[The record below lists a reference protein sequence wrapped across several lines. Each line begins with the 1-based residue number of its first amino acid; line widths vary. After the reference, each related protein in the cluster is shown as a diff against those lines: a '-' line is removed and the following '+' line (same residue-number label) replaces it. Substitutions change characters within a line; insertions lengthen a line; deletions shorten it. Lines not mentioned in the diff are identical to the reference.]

1 MKRLLLLAT
10 MLASAVWSQTDTVAA
25 YRFAQPGYPEMVLV
39 WYTLQPDTMTAITVT
54 SATVE
59 NRREYVFHPADAR
72 PVWGNLTY
80 SIVIVPEGFGAA
92 KVKVEQY
99 KLMSSE
105 EVQVQ

>member
-1 MKRLLLLAT
+1 MRRVLTLLVLLAST
-10 MLASAVWSQTDTVAA
+10 VWSQTDTVAA

-54 SATVE
+54 SASGE

-80 SIVIVPEGFGAA
+80 SIVIVPEGLGRP
-92 KVKVEQY
+92 KSRW
-99 KLMSSE
+99 SSTS
-105 EVQVQ
+105 